1 MSRGLVEIIG
11 SIFAGRRKAG
21 DTLPPAEIRLPG
33 GGEPAGMYSRNP
45 HSSILA
51 SVLAAPAQAPV
62 EKRVG
67 RARLS
72 KGVGVGEELRKARE
86 TLLAS
91 GEELARLCDPA
102 AAGYIR
108 RLLAMVEAQH
118 CSIAF
123 IGQMN
128 AGKSSLINAFVG
140 APQLLPTEITPWTT
154 VVTNLYF
161 GIANQPTSGALF
173 EFFSPAE
180 WQQLA
185 EGTVRVRALTEQ
197 LMPDFPWEDFYRQVG
212 NMRQKA
218 QEKLG
223 ARYAELLGTQHTVPA
238 VTLDVLEKISRRN
251 CRSAI
256 RTAVRPASSP

>member
-1 MSRGLVEIIG
+1 
-11 SIFAGRRKAG
+11 
-21 DTLPPAEIRLPG
+21 
-33 GGEPAGMYSRNP
+33 MYSRNP

-51 SVLAAPAQAPV
+51 SVLTAPAEPAAAKRIARAP
-62 EKRVG
+62 
-67 RARLS
+67 LS
-72 KGVGVGEELRKARE
+72 KTVGIGDELRKARE
-86 TLLAS
+86 TLLTS
-91 GEELARLCDPA
+91 GEELARLSDPA

-161 GIANQPTSGALF
+161 GIAKQPTSGALF

-180 WQQLA
+180 W
-185 EGTVRVRALTEQ
+185 RAACGKE
-197 LMPDFPWEDFYRQVG
+197 
-212 NMRQKA
+212 A
-218 QEKLG
+218 SAS
-223 ARYAELLGTQHTVPA
+223 AR
-238 VTLDVLEKISRRN
+238 
-251 CRSAI
+251 
-256 RTAVRPASSP
+256 